1 MRNFKKHSFYLS
13 LVLLIFSVPK
23 VYAQDPNFSQFFS
36 SPLTINPA
44 LTSDGESVWRAM
56 TNIRTQTVG
65 IGSPYTTQSFSID
78 GKLKKYGEDNY
89 LGIGGMV
96 LADRSLEGAFKSN
109 YLNLN
114 TSYHL
119 SIDNRGNGFAVG
131 LGFITNNTRV
141 DYASLTTDQQL
152 SSTGFDRALPTGEP
166 NLNPSISYS
175 SACAGILFT
184 HVNDYSFLNVGVAG
198 YRFVKSSRSLLDNKS
213 LYISPR
219 YDIHADFGTTL
230 NDNLNVTFSAIHMIQ
245 NGTSSTSVGSSLAFG
260 LRPGQFEIEQRRML
274 NAGIYYRLGDAV
286 IPYIGYTHNEVQF
299 GLSYD
304 VNVSTVKS
312 GSVSTRSFEI
322 SLIYKRFAP
331 NYTPRMG
338 RYHSPI

>member
-1 MRNFKKHSFYLS
+1 MNWLNKNVS
-13 LVLLIFSVPK
+13 VLLILLVLGATNK
-23 VYAQDPNFSQFFS
+23 LYAQDPNFSQFFA

-44 LTSDGESVWRAM
+44 LTSDGESNWRAM
-56 TNIRTQTVG
+56 TNIRTQTIG
-65 IGSPYTTQSFSID
+65 IGSPYSTQSFSMD
-78 GKLKKYGEDNY
+78 GKLRKIDEDNY

-96 LADRSLEGAFKSN
+96 LADRSMEGAFKST
-109 YLNLN
+109 YLNFN
-114 TSYHL
+114 AAYHL
-119 SIDNRGNGFAVG
+119 SLDNRGNGLAVG
-131 LGFITNNTRV
+131 LGFINNNTRV
-141 DYASLTTDQQL
+141 DYSSLTTDQQL

-175 SACAGILFT
+175 SACAGIMFT

-198 YRFVKSSRSLLDNKS
+198 YRFVNSSRSLLDNNS
-213 LYISPR
+213 LYVSPR
-219 YDIHADFGTTL
+219 YDIHADFGTVL
-230 NDNLNVTFSAIHMIQ
+230 RDELNVTFSALHMMQ
-245 NGTSSTSVGSSLAFG
+245 NGTSSTSIGSSLAFG
-260 LRPGQFEIEQRRML
+260 LRPGQFEMDQRRML
-274 NAGIYYRLGDAV
+274 NAGIYYRIGDAI

-322 SLIYKRFAP
+322 SLIYKRFSP
-331 NYTPRMG
+331 NSTPRLG

>member
-1 MRNFKKHSFYLS
+1 MRNFKIHSRFFL
-13 LVLLIFSVPK
+13 LVLIISSVTK
-23 VYAQDPNFSQFFS
+23 LHAQDPNFSQFFS

-65 IGSPYTTQSFSID
+65 MGSPYSTQSFSID
-78 GKLKKYGEDNY
+78 GKLKKFGDDNY

-96 LADRSLEGAFKSN
+96 LADRSLEGAFKSTYVN
-109 YLNLN
+109 FN
-114 TSYHL
+114 TAYHL
-119 SIDNRGNGFAVG
+119 SIDNKGNGLAVG
-131 LGFITNNTRV
+131 LGFVSNNTRV

-175 SACAGILFT
+175 SACAGIMFT

-198 YRFVKSSRSLLDNKS
+198 YRFVKSSRSLLDNNS
-213 LYISPR
+213 LYVSPR

-230 NDNLNVTFSAIHMIQ
+230 NDDLNVTVSAIHMIQ
-245 NGTSSTSVGSSLAFG
+245 NGTSSTSFGSSLAFG
-260 LRPGQFEIEQRRML
+260 LSPGQFEMDQRRML
-274 NAGIYYRLGDAV
+274 NAGIYYRLGDAI

-304 VNVSTVKS
+304 VNVSSVKS
-312 GSVSTRSFEI
+312 GAVSTRSFEI
-322 SLIYKRFAP
+322 SLIYKRFSP
-331 NYTPRMG
+331 NSTPRMG

>member
-1 MRNFKKHSFYLS
+1 MRNFKKHRIYLS
-13 LVLLIFSVPK
+13 LLVLIFSVSN
-23 VYAQDPNFSQFFS
+23 VYSQDPNFSQFFS

-56 TNIRTQTVG
+56 TNIRTQTIG
-65 IGSPYTTQSFSID
+65 IGSTYSTQSFSID
-78 GKLKKYGEDNY
+78 GKLKKTGEDNY
-89 LGIGGMV
+89 WGIGGMV
-96 LADRSLEGAFKSN
+96 LADRSLEGAFKSTYVN
-109 YLNLN
+109 FN

-119 SIDNRGNGFAVG
+119 SIDSKGNGLAVG
-131 LGFITNNTRV
+131 LGFITNNTRI

-175 SACAGILFT
+175 SACAGIMFT
-184 HVNDYSFLNVGVAG
+184 HVNDYSFLNVGIAG
-198 YRFVKSSRSLLDNKS
+198 YRFVKSSRSLLDNNS

-230 NDNLNVTFSAIHMIQ
+230 NDDLNITVSAIHLIQ
-245 NGTSSTSVGSSLAFG
+245 NGTSSTSFGSSLAFG
-260 LRPGQFEIEQRRML
+260 LRPGQFDIDQRRML
-274 NAGIYYRLGDAV
+274 NAGIYYRLGDAI

-304 VNVSTVKS
+304 VNVSSVKS
-312 GSVSTRSFEI
+312 GSISTRSFEI
-322 SLIYKRFAP
+322 SLIYKRFSP
-331 NYTPRMG
+331 NSTPRMG